1 MATQVVMPQ
10 LGAGVMESKIS
21 RWLKKVGDEVGLH
34 EPIVE
39 IETDKVTTEVMAT
52 AAGVLLAI
60 LAPEGATVQ
69 AGAPL
74 AFIGER
80 GETLDIEAEA
90 PATCHFPPSTFPDA
104 ELVPHTAMRRS
115 IAAHMVHS
123 KHTSPHAATF
133 FEVDMSR
140 VIAHREAKRAAF
152 EREGVSLT
160 LTAYLVAAAVVALKA
175 HPQVNSSFTDEGLVV
190 HRQINIGL
198 AVSLGAEGLIVPVLR
213 HADRLD
219 LAGIARGVNNLVER
233 ARNKR
238 LSSDEASGPTFTLTN
253 HGTSGS
259 LFAMPIINQPNA
271 AILSAGALHKRPVVV
286 TQSDVDVIAIRPM
299 LYLGLTFDHRVLDGA
314 MADLF
319 LAKVKHELESWPL

>member
-1 MATQVVMPQ
+1 MATQVVMPH
-10 LGAGVMESKIS
+10 LGAGVTESKIS
-21 RWLKKVGDEVGLH
+21 RWLKQVGDEVRLH

-39 IETDKVTTEVMAT
+39 VETDKVTTEVMAT
-52 AAGVLLAI
+52 ASGVLLAI

-69 AGAPL
+69 TGAPL

-80 GETLDIEAEA
+80 GETLDIHL
-90 PATCHFPPSTFPDA
+90 PPSTFPLPLSTFPDA
-104 ELVPHTAMRRS
+104 ELVPHTTMRRS
-115 IAAHMVHS
+115 IAEHMVRS

-140 VIAHREAKRAAF
+140 VAAHREANRAAF

-175 HPQVNSSFTDEGLVV
+175 HPQVNSSFSDEGLVV

-198 AVSLGAEGLIVPVLR
+198 AVSLGPEGLIVPVLR
-213 HADRLD
+213 NADQLD
-219 LAGIARGVNNLVER
+219 LMGIARNVNALVER

-238 LSSDEASGPTFTLTN
+238 LAPDQMTGSTFTLTN

-259 LFAMPIINQPNA
+259 LLAMPIINQPNA

-286 TQSDVDVIAIRPM
+286 TQNDVDVIAIRPM

-314 MADLF
+314 MADMF
-319 LAKVKHELESWPL
+319 LATVKHELESWSP